1 MRFPAW
7 FSFPLLTLC
16 VWMVA
21 TQPGAALAE
30 EKPAATGEQPTVAKE
45 PLPYP
50 QDALEPVISSSTLGF
65 HHGKHYAGYVDK
77 ANELLR
83 GSPLAGKPLVEIV
96 MATAADPAQK
106 ALFNNAAQAWNHA
119 FYFRCLKPKAGG
131 KPTGKLAK
139 LIDESFGSF
148 EAFAGK
154 LLEAGKGQFGS
165 GWVWVVL
172 DGDKLQIVA
181 TANAE
186 TPLTAGKKPVLVLDV
201 WEHAYYLDYQN
212 RRPDYVQSFLDHL
225 VNWDFVA
232 ANLAAARR

>member
-1 MRFPAW
+1 MRSLTW
-7 FSFPLLTLC
+7 GSFPVLVLC

-21 TQPGAALAE
+21 ALPGAALAE
-30 EKPAATGEQPTVAKE
+30 EKPTVAKE

-77 ANELLR
+77 ANELFK
-83 GSPLAGKPLVEIV
+83 GSPLAGKPLAEIV
-96 MATAADPAQK
+96 TATAADPAQK

-131 KPTGKLAK
+131 KPTGKLAQR
-139 LIDESFGSF
+139 IDESFGSF
-148 EAFAGK
+148 EAFVEK

-165 GWVWVVL
+165 GWAWVVL

-181 TANAE
+181 TPNAE

-212 RRPDYVQSFLDHL
+212 RRADHL
-225 VNWDFVA
+225 RQVLEQLVDWEFVA
-232 ANLAAARR
+232 SRL